1 MPISKFPASS
11 LAWVPLTPAPDSP
24 FLVGSRAGGQREA
37 KRKTSE
43 GWAGGLESWAPGQ
56 ALLGLGHV
64 TLGWP
69 LPVSGLQCTHLHPSV
84 GGGESVK
91 QRLKGPLVPPTS
103 APSELGVWAAGDG
116 MYPT

>member
-1 MPISKFPASS
+1 MPISRFPASS
-11 LAWVPLTPAPDSP
+11 LAWVPLTPAPNSP

-56 ALLGLGHV
+56 ALLGLGYV

-69 LPVSGLQCTHLHPSV
+69 LPISGPQCTCLHPSV
-84 GGGESVK
+84 RGGECKTKTEGPSGTSHLCSV
-91 QRLKGPLVPPTS
+91 
-103 APSELGVWAAGDG
+103 
-116 MYPT
+116 